1 VLDRVVRGLS
11 NSEIAVELMVSVETV
26 KSHVR
31 NVLLKLRVRGRIQAV
46 VTGLRLGLVDWPRP

>member
-1 VLDRVVRGLS
+1 
-11 NSEIAVELMVSVETV
+11 V